1 MKVVSQTRSHGDEI
15 VKACLYG
22 FAGGESIKVPVRG
35 GGFLVAEVP
44 QLDSEVWL
52 EDNCVEFIVPP
63 EEKQEPEEKN
73 EQGQEEVQTI
83 EEVHKNAEELYKKRL
98 AAAGGQMLATSADEE
113 LDSKNFAKVKEQKG
127 NDIYD
132 QERRKYDR
140 SKKLKEG
147 NKEYGECG
155 HFGGLLGLH
164 PMRLL
169 CLVVTRLLRIWQR
182 NEEGLM
188 AKSPPLRWT
197 IRLKVTLR
205 SRLQ

>member
-52 EDNCVEFIVPP
+52 EDNCVEFVVPP
-63 EEKQEPEEKN
+63 QEKQEPEEKKER
-73 EQGQEEVQTI
+73 EQEKVATI

-127 NDIYD
+127 DIYD
-132 QERRKYDR
+132 QERREYDR
-140 SKKLKEG
+140 SKELKEA
-147 NKEYGECG
+147 NKKYGECG
-155 HFGGLLGLH
+155 HFGVLLGLH

-169 CLVVTRLLRIWQR
+169 CLVVTRLLRIRQR

-197 IRLKVTLR
+197 IWLKVTLR

>member
-127 NDIYD
+127 DIYD
-132 QERRKYDR
+132 QERREYDR
-140 SKKLKEG
+140 SKELKEA
-147 NKEYGECG
+147 NKKYGECG
-155 HFGGLLGLH
+155 HFGVLLGLH

-169 CLVVTRLLRIWQR
+169 CLVVTRLLRIRQR

-197 IRLKVTLR
+197 IWLKVTLR